1 MIKFFEKSFG
11 RSESNKDV
19 RITNSCATGGL
30 RFSFSP
36 NAWEKAFGE
45 SKYFIIGYDEDKPNR
60 IYFSKATWEN
70 GIKLQCGGKGYNAIA
85 DYTAAKKIPEF
96 SRFIGEY
103 TLEYEKTED
112 MYFIDVKENEQ

>member
-11 RSESNKDV
+11 RSESNRDV

-70 GIKLQCGGKGYNAIA
+70 GIKLQCVGKGYNAIA

-96 SRFIGEY
+96 SRFIGKY

>member
-36 NAWEKAFGE
+36 NAWEKVLGE
-45 SKYFIIGYDEDKPNR
+45 SKYFIIGYDKDKPNR
-60 IYFSKATWEN
+60 MYFLRATQYN
-70 GIKLQCGGKGYNAIA
+70 GIKLQCSGKGYNAIA
-85 DYTAAKKIPEF
+85 DYTAAKRIPGF
-96 SRFIGEY
+96 LKFIGEH
-103 TLEYEKTED
+103 TLEYEKTEN

>member
-85 DYTAAKKIPEF
+85 DYTSAKKFQNFQDSSGNIHLNM
-96 SRFIGEY
+96 RKR
-103 TLEYEKTED
+103 KTC
-112 MYFIDVKENEQ
+112 IS

>member
-36 NAWEKAFGE
+36 R
-45 SKYFIIGYDEDKPNR
+45 S
-60 IYFSKATWEN
+60 
-70 GIKLQCGGKGYNAIA
+70 
-85 DYTAAKKIPEF
+85 PEF
-96 SRFIGEY
+96 QYVRTCFYYVGGCE
-103 TLEYEKTED
+103 EKFDAGFFSEWILS
-112 MYFIDVKENEQ
+112 YNRNF

>member
-1 MIKFFEKSFG
+1 MIKFFEKSCW
-11 RSESNKDV
+11 RSDSDRDV
-19 RITNSCATGGL
+19 RITNSYATGGR

-60 IYFSKATWEN
+60 IYFSKATQYN
-70 GIKLQCGGKGYNAIA
+70 GIKLQCSGKGYNAIA

-96 SRFIGEY
+96 KKFIGEY
-103 TLEYEKTED
+103 TLEYEKAED
-112 MYFIDVKENEQ
+112 MYFIDVKEK